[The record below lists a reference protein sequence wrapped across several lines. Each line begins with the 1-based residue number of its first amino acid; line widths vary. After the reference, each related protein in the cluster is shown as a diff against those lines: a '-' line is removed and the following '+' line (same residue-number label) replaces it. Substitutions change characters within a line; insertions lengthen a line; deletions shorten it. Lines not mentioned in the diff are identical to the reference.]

1 MWRVFYCKQS
11 KRGRPHEDQRLF
23 CRKTKQVADWYTQDT
38 SDIPLHCKVTDK
50 VLDMIV
56 TLSDPREASLAV
68 VDENNQVVGIVTGR
82 DIVLYMG
89 THRVIDRKPYRRC
102 RNDGKSKTGTPEML
116 CIDALKIMIEGR
128 FRNLPIEV
136 DGKFVGILSILA
148 AAKGRLMETMAK
160 NTEAYESLKSLSD
173 GMPEIDI
180 ENTTQDAFKLVSDSK
195 APFVSVKENNEIV
208 DFLMDYDLRR
218 LWLKKQ

>member
-1 MWRVFYCKQS
+1 MKIKDYFAGKRS
-11 KRGRPHEDQRLF
+11 K
-23 CRKTKQVADWYTQDT
+23 VADWYTQDT

-102 RNDGKSKTGTPEML
+102 RNDGKSKDWNAG
-116 CIDALKIMIEGR
+116 DALHR
-128 FRNLPIEV
+128 
-136 DGKFVGILSILA
+136 
-148 AAKGRLMETMAK
+148 RL
-160 NTEAYESLKSLSD
+160 
-173 GMPEIDI
+173 
-180 ENTTQDAFKLVSDSK
+180 
-195 APFVSVKENNEIV
+195 ENN
-208 DFLMDYDLRR
+208 DRGTFSQPSDRS
-218 LWLKKQ
+218 